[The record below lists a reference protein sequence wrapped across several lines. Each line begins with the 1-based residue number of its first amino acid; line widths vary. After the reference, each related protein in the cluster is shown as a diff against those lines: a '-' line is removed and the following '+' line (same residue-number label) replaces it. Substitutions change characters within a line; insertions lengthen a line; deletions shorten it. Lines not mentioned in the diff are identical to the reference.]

1 MSRTVLVDTGPLVA
15 FLSAADAY
23 HDWVHEQ
30 WELLSPPMLTC
41 EAVFTEAAFLL
52 QRQRKSRAALFELI
66 RRGVVRV
73 DFSLMEELTAAAALV
88 ARYGNVPMSLA
99 DACLVRMSELW
110 ADSHIFTL
118 DEDFRLYRRHGRQ
131 AIPLIAPGRR

>member
-23 HDWVHEQ
+23 HEWVREQ
-30 WELLSPPMLTC
+30 WEQLSPPMLTC
-41 EAVFTEAAFLL
+41 EAVITEAAFLL

-66 RRGVVRV
+66 RRGVVRM
-73 DFSLMEELTAAAALV
+73 DFALMEELTAVAALV
-88 ARYGNVPMSLA
+88 GRYGNIPMSLA

-110 ADSHIFTL
+110 ADSRIFTL